1 MMERSLTRWLGLAL
15 VLGALVLG
23 GLANDGAADTNVV
36 VVDDRGEEIVIEETP
51 ERVVVAATPLYTE
64 ILVDIGATDAL
75 VGVTESPNNPPE
87 VEGVER
93 VGPSFPSPN
102 VERIVELDPD
112 VVFGAIRDVRDR
124 LESAGLTVVTP
135 RQFISSVP
143 AIFDMIRTIGLVMD
157 RSVNAELLVG
167 QIGAEMTEIESRV
180 LTLDRPQAAFLFAS
194 PEEPPFAGGS
204 DSMQGKLLARA
215 GAENVFAEVSGVS
228 QVSLEAVVA
237 RDPEVIFTDPNQI
250 DELTSNERLSDV
262 TAIAND
268 QVFGIEASTIT
279 STRVADA
286 LRQMAERLHPE
297 AFGETEETEE
307 PGAED

>member
-1 MMERSLTRWLGLAL
+1 MIHRSFPRWLGLAL
-15 VLGALVLG
+15 VLGVLVLG
-23 GLANDGAADTNVV
+23 GVANDGAADTKVV
-36 VVDDRGEEIVIEETP
+36 VVDDRGEEIVIEQTP
-51 ERVVVAATPLYTE
+51 ERVVVAGTPLYTE
-64 ILVDIGATDAL
+64 ILVDIGVTDTL
-75 VGVTESPNNPPE
+75 VGVTKSPNNPPE

-93 VGPSFPSPN
+93 IGPSFPSPN

-135 RQFISSVP
+135 RQFISDVP
-143 AIFDMIRTIGLVMD
+143 AIFDMIETIGVVMD

-167 QIGAEMTEIESRV
+167 QIGTEITEIESRV

-215 GAENVFAEVSGVS
+215 GAENVFAGVSGVS
-228 QVSLEAVVA
+228 QVSLESVVA
-237 RDPEVIFTDPNQI
+237 RDPKVIFTDPNQI
-250 DELTSNERLSDV
+250 DQLMNNERLAEVSAV
-262 TAIAND
+262 AND
-268 QVFGIEASTIT
+268 QVFGIKASTIT

-286 LRQMAERLHPE
+286 LRQMAEHLHPE
-297 AFGETEETEE
+297 AFAETEDTETE
-307 PGAED
+307 D

>member
-1 MMERSLTRWLGLAL
+1 MPIAHRTFARWIGLCL
-15 VLGALVLG
+15 VLSV
-23 GLANDGAADTNVV
+23 GLLAGLLSPGQADTQVV
-36 VVDDRGEEIVIEETP
+36 VVDDRGEEIVIDQTP

-87 VEGVER
+87 VEDVER
-93 VGPSFPSPN
+93 IGPSFPSPN
-102 VERIVELDPD
+102 VERIIELEPD

-135 RQFISSVP
+135 RQFISDVP
-143 AIFDMIRTIGLVMD
+143 AIFDMIETIGVVMD

-167 QIGAEMTEIESRV
+167 QIGTEITEIESRV

-194 PEEPPFAGGS
+194 PEDPPFAGGS

-215 GAENVFAEVSGVS
+215 GADNVFAEVSGVS
-228 QVSLEAVVA
+228 QVSLETVVA
-237 RDPEVIFTDPNQI
+237 RDPEVIFTDPSQI
-250 DELTSNERLSDV
+250 DQLTSNERLSDV

-279 STRVADA
+279 STRVAEA
-286 LRQMAERLHPE
+286 LRQMAAHLHPE
-297 AFGETEETEE
+297 AFGESEETET
-307 PGAED
+307 ED